1 MIENPASRSQPKI
14 ETAITNYGT
23 MNRQPLQLKTTAAAG
38 QHIRRGLFVG
48 Q

>member
-14 ETAITNYGT
+14 EIAITNYGT
-23 MNRQPLQLKTTAAAG
+23 MNRQPLRSKTTAEAG
-38 QHIRRGLFVG
+38 QHIRRGLLVG